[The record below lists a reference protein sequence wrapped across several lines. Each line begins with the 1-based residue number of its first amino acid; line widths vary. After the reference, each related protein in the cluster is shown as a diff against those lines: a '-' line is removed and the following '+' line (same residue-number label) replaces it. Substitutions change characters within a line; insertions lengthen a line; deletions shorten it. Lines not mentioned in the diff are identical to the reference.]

1 MEKNQFKKKKMKID
15 KSDGITLI
23 ALVVTIIVL
32 LILAGISISMLAGD
46 NGLLNK
52 AAEAKEMTDKS
63 QIVEQARLDILGE
76 IAGKKGENPTETKI
90 KEILGTY
97 FTSNTIPEDLSDLTQ
112 KMTTKNGG
120 YTVELSEVLNGVT
133 IKQEVKETHIAKSTE
148 KTESYVGYYADI
160 DNDGDVDGIIY
171 ADMVVG
177 NTKSGRW
184 NNDSE
189 GWSDYNVT
197 KIEDTTTVKDYVVSS
212 KTYEGQTEA
221 GKYKANDGFGEKE
234 VLVPATNSKGTKDRF
249 YVMALNDFT
258 NNSKNQFYWYYNAAG
273 KLDES
278 RNIETSA
285 IDFGEGKQK
294 TIDMINDWNNNT
306 AKYGDQTT
314 ASSGKDYIDL
324 WGAIQD
330 GQYSIVSS
338 ATDSGKWFIPSK
350 AEWSAFGEEL
360 GITTSNYVNKGLSD
374 CYWSSSQYDTNL
386 AYSAYF
392 LDGYMNSTGVS
403 GDLYVR
409 LSTTF

>member
-1 MEKNQFKKKKMKID
+1 
-15 KSDGITLI
+15 
-23 ALVVTIIVL
+23 
-32 LILAGISISMLAGD
+32 MLSGD
-46 NGLLNK
+46 NSILQK
-52 AAEAKEMTDKS
+52 ATEAKEMTDKS

-184 NNDSE
+184 NNDS
-189 GWSDYNVT
+189 WSDYNVT

-221 GKYKANDGFGEKE
+221 GKYK
-234 VLVPATNSKGTKDRF
+234 
-249 YVMALNDFT
+249 
-258 NNSKNQFYWYYNAAG
+258 
-273 KLDES
+273 
-278 RNIETSA
+278 
-285 IDFGEGKQK
+285 
-294 TIDMINDWNNNT
+294 
-306 AKYGDQTT
+306 
-314 ASSGKDYIDL
+314 
-324 WGAIQD
+324 
-330 GQYSIVSS
+330 
-338 ATDSGKWFIPSK
+338 
-350 AEWSAFGEEL
+350 
-360 GITTSNYVNKGLSD
+360 
-374 CYWSSSQYDTNL
+374 
-386 AYSAYF
+386 
-392 LDGYMNSTGVS
+392 
-403 GDLYVR
+403 
-409 LSTTF
+409 